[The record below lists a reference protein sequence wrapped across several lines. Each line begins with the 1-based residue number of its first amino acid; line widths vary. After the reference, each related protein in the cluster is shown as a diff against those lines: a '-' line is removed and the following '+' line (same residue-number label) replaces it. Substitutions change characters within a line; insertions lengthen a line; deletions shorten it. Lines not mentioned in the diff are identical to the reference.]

1 MSSQKIK
8 NLIEIWFRVQSF
20 GLVGYAHTQYDN
32 RKIIIYHFN
41 ESISLNLNEVC
52 KYIIEWRILANKK
65 YSFKHLI
72 YQSH

>member
-52 KYIIEWRILANKK
+52 KYIIE
-65 YSFKHLI
+65 
-72 YQSH
+72 